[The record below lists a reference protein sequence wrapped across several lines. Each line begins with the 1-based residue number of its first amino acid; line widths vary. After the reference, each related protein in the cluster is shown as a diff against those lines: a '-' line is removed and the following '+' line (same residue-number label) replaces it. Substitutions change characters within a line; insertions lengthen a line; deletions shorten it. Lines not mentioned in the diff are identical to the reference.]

1 MQASVTSGIVVGASA
16 AQARKRIAVWLLVV
30 CAMIFSMVVLGGVTR
45 LTESGLSIVKWE
57 PVMGVVPPLTHQA
70 WEKEFTDYQ
79 AYPEYQKKNRGMTLD
94 EFKHIYWF
102 EYSHRLLGRL
112 IGFAFLLPLI
122 YFWATGQVERRL
134 KPRLAVA
141 FVLGGLQGL
150 LGWYMVESGLV
161 DNPDVSPYRLTAHL
175 GLAFIVYAYLFWIA
189 LGLLFG
195 RERIWS
201 PLAKGAGCLTGLIF
215 FQILL
220 GGLVAGT
227 NAGFSYNTWPDM
239 AGSFIPSGILFQH
252 PWYLNFFTNDATI
265 QFQHRMV
272 AYLVILSVLVL
283 YVKARWGAPARYAVL
298 SVNLLAGMVVL
309 QAALGIL
316 TLLLVV
322 PIPVA
327 AAHQAGALLLF
338 TASLFATHR
347 IAAEAPVAP
356 RFT

>member
-1 MQASVTSGIVVGASA
+1 MQASVTSDVMAGASA
-16 AQARKRIAVWLLVV
+16 AQARKRIAVWLLFV

-45 LTESGLSIVKWE
+45 LTESGLSIVTWQ

-70 WEKEFTDYQ
+70 WEKEFSEYQ
-79 AYPEYQKKNRGMTLD
+79 AYPEYQKKNKGMTLG

-102 EYSHRLLGRL
+102 EYCHRLLGRL
-112 IGFAFLLPLI
+112 IGAAFLLPLI

-189 LGLLFG
+189 LGLLWG
-195 RERIWS
+195 RGRTWS
-201 PLAKGAGCLTGLIF
+201 RLAKGAACLTGLIF

-227 NAGFSYNTWPDM
+227 NAGFVFNTWPDM
-239 AGSFIPSGILFQH
+239 AGSFVPKGIMFLH
-252 PWYLNFFTNDATI
+252 PWYMNFFANDATI
-265 QFQHRMV
+265 QFQHRMI
-272 AYLVILSVLVL
+272 AYLVVISVFVL
-283 YVKARWGAPARYAVL
+283 YVNARWTAPARHAVL
-298 SVNLLAGMVVL
+298 ALNLLAGMVIL

-338 TASLFATHR
+338 TASLFAAHR
-347 IAAEAPVAP
+347 IAAEPPNAPKFA
-356 RFT
+356 